1 MVDHQGCWI
10 GIGGKRIEGKRIEEK
25 MREGKRDDVE
35 AGRGL
40 IVKIV
45 YSDKFEERYHT
56 NPVEG
61 PDRARLSARNLQGY
75 DFVEPEPASLED
87 VLRVHTP
94 EHVELVRRKGM
105 LEPALLA
112 AGGACRAAEIA
123 LRGEAAFALV
133 RPPGHHASAT
143 TAWGMCYLNNVAVAV
158 RRLQGGTGGG
168 IVSHNGGDGVGD
180 MVGPRR
186 GGPGWRGRVLI
197 VDIDLHYG
205 DGTVGIFRWD
215 DGVKVANIGAID
227 PGFDYLALD
236 PAGYIGQ
243 VERAVEESDFDLL
256 AVSAGFDT
264 YVLDWGGLLSLAD
277 YREIGRI
284 LRVGA
289 EDRCIGRR
297 FAVLEGGYHQDLPH
311 CIRSFVEGFGGR

>member
-1 MVDHQGCWI
+1 
-10 GIGGKRIEGKRIEEK
+10 

-61 PDRARLSARNLQGY
+61 PDRARLSARELQGY

-87 VLRVHTP
+87 VLRVHSP

-112 AGGACRAAEIA
+112 AGGACQAAEIA

-158 RRLQGGTGGG
+158 RKIEDRIEGKIGGRAGK
-168 IVSHNGGDGVGD
+168 
-180 MVGPRR
+180 
-186 GGPGWRGRVLI
+186 VLI

-215 DGVKVANIGAID
+215 DGVKVANIGAVD

-236 PAGYIGQ
+236 PAGYVGQ
-243 VERAVEESDFDLL
+243 VDKAVAGYDFELL

-264 YVLDWGGLLSLAD
+264 YLLDWGGLLDLSD

-284 LRVGA
+284 LREGA
-289 EDRCIGRR
+289 EDRCTGRR
-297 FAVLEGGYHQDLPH
+297 FAVLEGGYHQDLPL

>member
-1 MVDHQGCWI
+1 
-10 GIGGKRIEGKRIEEK
+10 
-25 MREGKRDDVE
+25 
-35 AGRGL
+35 
-40 IVKIV
+40 VKIV
-45 YSDKFEERYHT
+45 YSEKFAERYST

-61 PDRARLSARNLQGY
+61 PDRARLSARELQSY
-75 DFVEPEPASLED
+75 DFIEPLPATLED
-87 VLRVHTP
+87 VSRVHSR
-94 EHVELVRRKGM
+94 EHIEMVRRKGM
-105 LEPALLA
+105 LAPALLA
-112 AGGACRAAEIA
+112 AGGACLAAEIA

-143 TAWGMCYLNNVAVAV
+143 TAWGMCYFNNVAVAV
-158 RRLQGGTGGG
+158 RKIEDRIEDKIEGRTGK
-168 IVSHNGGDGVGD
+168 
-180 MVGPRR
+180 
-186 GGPGWRGRVLI
+186 VLI

-243 VERAVEESDFDLL
+243 VERAVEEPDFDLL

-284 LRVGA
+284 LREGA

-297 FAVLEGGYHQDLPH
+297 FAVLEGGYHQDLPL
-311 CIRSFVEGFGGR
+311 CIRSFVEGFEGP